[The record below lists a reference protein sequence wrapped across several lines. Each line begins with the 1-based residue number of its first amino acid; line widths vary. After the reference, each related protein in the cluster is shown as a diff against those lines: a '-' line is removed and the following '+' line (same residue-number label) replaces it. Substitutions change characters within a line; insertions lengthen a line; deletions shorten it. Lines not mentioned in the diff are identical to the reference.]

1 MTNSTSKE
9 SVGEQKEQ
17 LEEYSETHLPPLVR
31 TASFKM
37 TLPCYARLVTRALC
51 ENSSEGRIVRRW
63 MTRGAALEGISLN
76 DPL

>member
-1 MTNSTSKE
+1 MTQSTSE
-9 SVGEQKEQ
+9 ASVGGQNDQ
-17 LEEYSETHLPPLVR
+17 LEEYSELHLPPLVR

-51 ENSSEGRIVRRW
+51 ENSSEGRIIRRW